1 MKKYLTLIFLMVFG
15 LAMLS
20 ANNIAVTNLS
30 LTGKNTT
37 SDYVMVQ
44 FDLSWENSW
53 RTSSAPNN
61 WDAAWVFVK
70 YRVQAASGG
79 DGLWKHTSLNDA
91 GHSAPSGSTIAIGL
105 LTPGTAFNATTNPGL
120 GAFIY
125 RSADGTGTFTK
136 AGVQLRWNYGINYKT
151 GTTPIGDNDVVDIQ
165 VYAIEMVYVPQGS
178 FYVGDG
184 TTGAPVTNISGQ
196 FNVYNSSTAYQIT
209 GESVPTILG
218 GSASGNMRNNNASSS
233 TMLTPDDFNNTTT
246 QSLPAAFPKG
256 YATFYCMKYE
266 ISQQGYVDFLNSL
279 TYTQQA
285 KRTAIAPSSAAGTY
299 LYNTK
304 RNKIKISTLGTNST
318 VPAIYATDYSYV
330 ACNYLAWPDLAAYL
344 DWSGLRPMT
353 ELEFEKACRGTES
366 AVVSEYAWHSIAI
379 TQNTGI
385 TNSGLINETST
396 SNGNGTYGSHASVQG
411 PMRVGAFATSSSTC
425 VLSGAT
431 CYGIMEMSGN
441 LWEQTVT
448 VGNATGRLFTG
459 THGNGALAI
468 NGNADALT
476 WPGTDADVIGVL
488 SAGFGFRGGGWSLS
502 LKRLEVSDRNSAADP
517 WSARGQSYGGRGV
530 RLAP

>member
-1 MKKYLTLIFLMVFG
+1 MKKYLTLVFLMVFG
-15 LAMLS
+15 LSMLS
-20 ANNIAVTNLS
+20 ANNIAISNLS
-30 LTGKNTT
+30 LTGKNITD
-37 SDYVMVQ
+37 DYILVQ
-44 FDLSWENSW
+44 FDISWENSW
-53 RTSSAPNN
+53 RTTSAPNN

-70 YRVQAASGG
+70 YRITVANGG
-79 DGLWKHTSLNDA
+79 DGLWKHAWLNNT
-91 GHSAPSGSTIAIGL
+91 GNTAPSGSTIDIGL
-105 LTPGTAFNATTNPGL
+105 LTPGTAFNVTTNPGL

-125 RSADGTGTFTK
+125 RNADGTGTFTITSI
-136 AGVQLRWNYGINYKT
+136 QLRWNYGVNYKT

-178 FYVGDG
+178 FYVGDS
-184 TTGAPVTNISGQ
+184 TTGAPVVNISGQ
-196 FNVYNSSTAYQIT
+196 FNVYNSSAAYQISS
-209 GESVPTILG
+209 ESVPTILG
-218 GSASGNMRNNNASSS
+218 GSASGNMRNNDASSS

-256 YATFYCMKYE
+256 FNAFYCMKYE

-299 LYNTK
+299 LYNTM
-304 RNKIKISTLGTNST
+304 RNKIKISTSGTNST

-330 ACNYLAWPDLAAYL
+330 ACNYLAWPDVLAYL

-353 ELEFEKACRGTES
+353 ELEFEKACRGTVS
-366 AVVSEYAWHSIAI
+366 AVVSEYAWHSTSI

-385 TNSGLINETST
+385 TNSGLTNETST
-396 SNGNGTYGSHASVQG
+396 NSGNGTYGNHASMQG
-411 PMRVGAFATSSSTC
+411 PMRVGAFATSSSTRAAA
-425 VLSGAT
+425 GAT
-431 CYGIMEMSGN
+431 YYGIMDMSGN

-459 THGNGALAI
+459 AHGNGALAT

-476 WPGTDADVIGVL
+476 WPSTDFIGGL
-488 SAGFGFRGGGWSLS
+488 SAGFGLRGGSWALS
-502 LKRLEVSDRNSAADP
+502 VKRLEVSDRNSAADP